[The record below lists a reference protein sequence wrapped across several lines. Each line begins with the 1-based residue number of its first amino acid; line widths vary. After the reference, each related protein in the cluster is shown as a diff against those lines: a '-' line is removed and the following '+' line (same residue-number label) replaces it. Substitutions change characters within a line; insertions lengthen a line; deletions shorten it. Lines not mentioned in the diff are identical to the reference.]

1 MGDVTSARPQRDEHG
16 GVWPVAVLFGALG
29 ATAAAFGA
37 WLAALAG
44 GATRPWFVL
53 DWTAEHALWG
63 TLAGALVAA
72 VVHFGA
78 PFDPVLADAGRRRAA
93 AARLATVCVG
103 LGLVALA
110 ALVAGGR
117 DEAWSRVAL
126 ELCGAAGGL
135 VLAWTLLARLMTGRL
150 RIEALP
156 AIDPLRTAVLL
167 AVLTLP
173 LAAGVRRAP
182 LDAPPAAA
190 RLPASLS
197 DAWQVMLER

>member
-1 MGDVTSARPQRDEHG
+1 MGERAANGD
-16 GVWPVAVLFGALG
+16 VWPVAVLFGAVG
-29 ATAAAFGA
+29 ASAAALGA
-37 WLAALAG
+37 WLAALAS

-63 TLAGALVAA
+63 TLAGALIAA

-78 PFDPVLADAGRRRAA
+78 PLDPALADAGRRRAA

-117 DEAWSRVAL
+117 GGSWWRLVP
-126 ELCGAAGGL
+126 ELCGAAVGL
-135 VLAWTLLARLMTGRL
+135 ALAWTLLARALGGRA
-150 RIEALP
+150 RAAGLP
-156 AIDPLRTAVLL
+156 ALDAPRTAVLL

-173 LAAGVRRAP
+173 LAAGARRAP
-182 LDAPPAAA
+182 MDAPSTLAQ
-190 RLPASLS
+190 LPASLP
-197 DAWQVMLER
+197 DAWQVMLGR